1 MIFEKEKVQRVVL
14 DFMFDFCLVEG
25 MVVME
30 IQELYR
36 LFCVV
41 NLKKICV
48 ELKNELVL
56 FVFIDSFFNIKVIV
70 VKEMKLMELQ

>member
-41 NLKKICV
+41 NL
-48 ELKNELVL
+48 
-56 FVFIDSFFNIKVIV
+56 
-70 VKEMKLMELQ
+70 